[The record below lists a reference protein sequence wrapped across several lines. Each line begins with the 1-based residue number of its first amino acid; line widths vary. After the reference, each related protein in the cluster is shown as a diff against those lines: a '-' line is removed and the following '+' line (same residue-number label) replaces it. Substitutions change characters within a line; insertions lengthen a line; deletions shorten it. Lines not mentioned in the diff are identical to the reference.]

1 MTRSSS
7 PESAGMRTGGA
18 DRRPPRPLRWL
29 IVGVVVSII
38 LLIGLPIAMLVDRE
52 GLEAAIIADTDQPL
66 GPGWLDRVVVFVI
79 VYTIVLHLVDVIL
92 LLWLVPR
99 ILRGRP
105 WARIVL
111 TIYLVVATAFS
122 LFSATK
128 GGMYLAVVIP
138 TDIIHM
144 IMLVLLWA
152 PPSAR
157 RFFSPESSSTRA

>member
-1 MTRSSS
+1 MTRSNS
-7 PESAGMRTGGA
+7 PASADIHPDGTGK
-18 DRRPPRPLRWL
+18 PPWPLRWL

-52 GLEAAIIADTDQPL
+52 GLEAAIIADTDQTL
-66 GPGWLDRVVVFVI
+66 GSGWLDRVVVFVI
-79 VYTIVLHLVDVIL
+79 VYAIVLHLVDVVL

-111 TIYLVVATAFS
+111 TVYLVVATVLS
-122 LFSATK
+122 LYSAPK

-138 TDIIHM
+138 TDIIHI
-144 IMLVLLWA
+144 IMLVLLWG
-152 PPSAR
+152 PPSTR
-157 RFFSPESSSTRA
+157 RFFRPDPASAPA